1 MREAWTVLD
10 LLKWTASYFA
20 GKGIENGRLD
30 AELLLAEILKLNRIG
45 LYLNFDRP
53 VNSDE
58 LAVFRALI
66 ERRARREPIAYILG
80 RCEFWSLTFKVG
92 PEVLIPRG
100 DTETL
105 VEAALKVLP
114 PGGTLLDVG
123 VGSGAIALAI
133 AHDRPDVQV
142 EGIDLSPA
150 ALALATEN
158 AQNLGLTARVTLRQG
173 DLFTLDDSRQYD
185 VIVSNP
191 PYIAIGE
198 KATLMPEVRD
208 FEPALALFAGEDG
221 LDCYRALIPAARGA
235 LKSSGILFVEVG
247 AGQAEAVAEL
257 FAIAGYV
264 EIFTNRDLAGIDR
277 VVAGRKAS
285 GCISPNM

>member
-1 MREAWTVLD
+1 MSELWTVLD

-30 AELLLAEILKLNRIG
+30 AELLLAEILKLNRLG

-53 VNSDE
+53 LHSDE
-58 LAVFRALI
+58 LAAFRSLV
-66 ERRARREPIAYILG
+66 ERRARREPLAYILG

-92 PEVLIPRG
+92 PAVLIPRA

-114 PGGTLLDVG
+114 IGGTLLDVG

-133 AHDRPDVQV
+133 AHERPDLQV

-150 ALALATEN
+150 ALAIAREN
-158 AQNLGLTARVTLRQG
+158 ADLLGLAARVSLRQG
-173 DLFTLDDSRQYD
+173 DLFALEGSQYD
-185 VIVSNP
+185 AIVSNP
-191 PYIAIGE
+191 PYIAVGE

-208 FEPALALFAGEDG
+208 FEPHLALFAGNDG
-221 LDCYRALIPAARGA
+221 LDCYRALIPTAKAL
-235 LKSSGILFVEVG
+235 LKSSGFLLVEVG
-247 AGQAEAVAEL
+247 AGQATAVAEL
-257 FAIAGYV
+257 FALAGYE
-264 EIFTNRDLAGIDR
+264 EISTTCDLAGIER
-277 VVAGRKAS
+277 VVAGRKA
-285 GCISPNM
+285 

>member
-10 LLKWTASYFA
+10 LLKWTANYFA

-53 VNSDE
+53 VQSDE
-58 LAVFRALI
+58 LTAFRALI

-114 PGGTLLDVG
+114 PGGSLLDVG

-133 AHDRPDVQV
+133 AHERPDAQV

-150 ALALATEN
+150 ALVLAAEN
-158 AQNLGLTARVTLRQG
+158 AQILGLTARVALQQG
-173 DLFTLDDSRQYD
+173 DLFALDDSRQYD

-191 PYIAIGE
+191 PYVGIGE
-198 KATLMPEVRD
+198 QATLMPEVRD
-208 FEPALALFAGEDG
+208 FEPALALFAGNDG

-235 LKSSGILFVEVG
+235 LKSSGILVVEVG
-247 AGQAEAVAEL
+247 AGQAAAVAEL

-264 EIFTNRDLAGIDR
+264 EIFTRRDLAVIER
-277 VVAGRKAS
+277 VVGGRKS
-285 GCISPNM
+285 GEVS

>member
-1 MREAWTVLD
+1 MSEAWTVLN
-10 LLKWTASYFA
+10 LLKWTANFFS

-53 VNSDE
+53 VQSDE
-58 LAVFRALI
+58 LAAFRALI

-80 RCEFWSLTFKVG
+80 HCEFWSLTFKVG

-133 AHDRPDVQV
+133 AHERPDLAV

-150 ALALATEN
+150 ALAIATEN
-158 AQNLGLTARVTLRQG
+158 AQTLGVAARVTLRQG
-173 DLFTLDDSRQYD
+173 DLFALEGSGQYD

-191 PYIAIGE
+191 PYIAVGE
-198 KATLMPEVRD
+198 KAALMPEVRD
-208 FEPALALFAGEDG
+208 FEPSLALFAGADG
-221 LDCYRALIPAARGA
+221 LDCYRALIPAARA
-235 LKSSGILFVEVG
+235 LLQSSGYLLVEVG
-247 AGQAEAVAEL
+247 AGQAAAVAAL
-257 FAIAGYV
+257 FAAAGYAG
-264 EIFTNRDLAGIDR
+264 IFTSRDLNGIER
-277 VVAGRKAS
+277 VVAGRKS
-285 GCISPNM
+285 

>member
-1 MREAWTVLD
+1 MREAWSVLD
-10 LLKWTASYFA
+10 LLQWTANYFA

-30 AELLLAEILKLNRIG
+30 AELLLAEILQLNRIG
-45 LYLNFDRP
+45 LYLHFDRP

-58 LAVFRALI
+58 LAAFRALI
-66 ERRARREPIAYILG
+66 ERRARREPLAYILG

-92 PEVLIPRG
+92 PDVLIPRG

-114 PGGTLLDVG
+114 PGGNLLDIG

-133 AHDRPDVQV
+133 AHERPDAQV

-150 ALALATEN
+150 ALALAAEN
-158 AQNLGLTARVTLRQG
+158 AQILGLTARVALRQG
-173 DLFTLDDSRQYD
+173 DLFALDDSRQYD

-191 PYIAIGE
+191 PYIAIE
-198 KATLMPEVRD
+198 EQATLMPEVRD
-208 FEPALALFAGEDG
+208 FEPALALFAGDDG

-235 LKSSGILFVEVG
+235 LRSSGILLVEVG
-247 AGQAEAVAEL
+247 AGQAAAVAEL

-264 EIFTNRDLAGIDR
+264 EIFTRRDLAGIER
-277 VVAGRKAS
+277 VVGGRKS
-285 GCISPNM
+285 GEVS

>member
-1 MREAWTVLD
+1 LREAWTVLD
-10 LLKWTASYFA
+10 LLRWTASFFA

-30 AELLLAEILKLNRIG
+30 AELLLAEILQLNRIG

-58 LAVFRALI
+58 LAAFRVLI

-114 PGGTLLDVG
+114 QGGAFLDIG

-133 AHDRPDVQV
+133 AHERPDAQV

-150 ALALATEN
+150 ALAIAIEN
-158 AQNLGLTARVTLRQG
+158 AQRLGLADKVVLRQG
-173 DLFTLDDSRQYD
+173 NLFALDTNRQYD

-191 PYIAIGE
+191 PYIAVGE
-198 KATLMPEVRD
+198 EATLMPEVRD
-208 FEPALALFAGEDG
+208 FEPHLALFAGDDG
-221 LDCYRALIPAARGA
+221 LDCYRVLIPAAKSV
-235 LKSSGILFVEVG
+235 LKSSGALLVEVG
-247 AGQAEAVAEL
+247 AGQAAAVAEL
-257 FAIAGYV
+257 FAVAGYV
-264 EIFTNRDLAGIDR
+264 EIFTNRDLAGIER
-277 VVAGRKAS
+277 VVAGRKT
-285 GCISPNM
+285 

>member
-1 MREAWTVLD
+1 MSESWTVLA
-10 LLKWTASYFA
+10 LLKWTANYFA

-30 AELLLAEILKLNRIG
+30 AELLLAEILHLNRIG

-53 VNSDE
+53 VQNDE
-58 LAVFRALI
+58 LAAFRALI
-66 ERRARREPIAYILG
+66 ARRARREPIAYILG
-80 RCEFWSLTFKVG
+80 HCEFWSLTFKVS

-114 PGGTLLDVG
+114 QGGTLLDIG

-133 AHDRPDVQV
+133 AHERPDAQV

-150 ALALATEN
+150 ALAIATEN
-158 AQNLGLTARVTLRQG
+158 AQRLGLAGRVALRQG
-173 DLFTLDDSRQYD
+173 DLFALDGSRQYD

-191 PYIAIGE
+191 PYIAVGE

-208 FEPALALFAGEDG
+208 FEPALALFAGDDG
-221 LDCYRALIPAARGA
+221 LDCYRALIPAAKEK
-235 LKSSGILFVEVG
+235 LKCFGTLLVEVG
-247 AGQAEAVAEL
+247 VGQAAAVTEL
-257 FAIAGYV
+257 FAVAGYA
-264 EIFTNRDLAGIDR
+264 EIFSCRDLSGIER
-277 VVAGRKAS
+277 VVAGRKS
-285 GCISPNM
+285 

>member
-30 AELLLAEILKLNRIG
+30 AELLLAEILQLNRIG

-58 LAVFRALI
+58 LAAFRVLI

-114 PGGTLLDVG
+114 QGGTLLDIG

-133 AHDRPDVQV
+133 AHERPDAQV

-150 ALALATEN
+150 ALAIAIEN
-158 AQNLGLTARVTLRQG
+158 AQRLGLVDKVTLRQG
-173 DLFTLDDSRQYD
+173 NLFALDSSSQYD

-191 PYIAIGE
+191 PYIAVGE
-198 KATLMPEVRD
+198 EATLMPEVRD
-208 FEPALALFAGEDG
+208 FEPHLALFAGDDG
-221 LDCYRALIPAARGA
+221 LDCYRALIPAAKA
-235 LKSSGILFVEVG
+235 VLKSSGTLLVEVG
-247 AGQAEAVAEL
+247 AGQAAAVAEL
-257 FAIAGYV
+257 FAVAGYA
-264 EIFTNRDLAGIDR
+264 EISTNRDLAGIER
-277 VVAGRKAS
+277 VVAGKKA
-285 GCISPNM
+285 

>member
-1 MREAWTVLD
+1 MSEGWTVLD
-10 LLKWTASYFA
+10 LLKWTANYFS

-53 VNSDE
+53 VHSDE
-58 LAVFRALI
+58 LAAFRSLI

-92 PEVLIPRG
+92 PDVLIPRG

-114 PGGTLLDVG
+114 PGGMLLDIG

-133 AHDRPDVQV
+133 CHERPDAQV

-150 ALALATEN
+150 ALAIATEN
-158 AQNLGLTARVTLRQG
+158 AEALGLATRVSLRQG
-173 DLFTLDDSRQYD
+173 DLFALNGSRQYD
-185 VIVSNP
+185 VIVSNH

-198 KATLMPEVRD
+198 KTTLMPEVRD
-208 FEPALALFAGEDG
+208 FEPHLALFAGADG
-221 LDCYRALIPAARGA
+221 LACYRALIPTAITQ
-235 LKSSGILFVEVG
+235 LKSSGTLLVEVG
-247 AGQAEAVAEL
+247 AGQATAVAEL
-257 FAIAGYV
+257 FAAAGYV
-264 EIFTNRDLAGIDR
+264 EIFCKRDLAGIER
-277 VVAGRKAS
+277 VVGGRKS
-285 GCISPNM
+285 

>member
-10 LLKWTASYFA
+10 LLKWTANYFA
-20 GKGIENGRLD
+20 GKGIESGRLD
-30 AELLLAEILKLNRIG
+30 AELLLAEILQLNRIG

-58 LAVFRALI
+58 LTAFRALI
-66 ERRARREPIAYILG
+66 ERRARREPLAYILG
-80 RCEFWSLTFKVG
+80 RCEFWSLTFKVT
-92 PEVLIPRG
+92 PDVLIPRG

-114 PGGTLLDVG
+114 QGGALLDIG

-133 AHDRPDVQV
+133 AHERPDAQV

-150 ALALATEN
+150 ALAIAIEN
-158 AQNLGLTARVTLRQG
+158 AQRLGLADKVVLRHG
-173 DLFTLDDSRQYD
+173 DLFALDSSRQYD

-198 KATLMPEVRD
+198 QATLMPEVRD
-208 FEPALALFAGEDG
+208 FEPALALFAGADG
-221 LDCYRALIPAARGA
+221 LNCYRALIPAARGA
-235 LKSSGILFVEVG
+235 LKSSGTLLVEVG
-247 AGQAEAVAEL
+247 AGQAAAVAEL
-257 FAIAGYV
+257 FAVAGYT
-264 EIFTNRDLAGIDR
+264 EIVTSRDLAGIER
-277 VVAGRKAS
+277 VVVGQK
-285 GCISPNM
+285 P

>member
-30 AELLLAEILKLNRIG
+30 AELLLAEILQLNRIG

-53 VNSDE
+53 VQSDE
-58 LAVFRALI
+58 LAAFRALI

-92 PEVLIPRG
+92 PDVLIPRG

-105 VEAALKVLP
+105 VEAALQVLP
-114 PGGTLLDVG
+114 QGGSLLDIG

-133 AHDRPDVQV
+133 AHERPDAQV
-142 EGIDLSPA
+142 EGIDISPA

-158 AQNLGLTARVTLRQG
+158 AQTLGLAARVTLRQG
-173 DLFTLDDSRQYD
+173 DLFALNASRQYD

-191 PYIAIGE
+191 PYIAAGE
-198 KATLMPEVRD
+198 QATLMPEVRD
-208 FEPALALFAGEDG
+208 FEPALALFAGDDG
-221 LDCYRALIPAARGA
+221 LDCYRALIPAAKGA
-235 LKSSGILFVEVG
+235 LRNSGYLLVEVG
-247 AGQAEAVAEL
+247 AGQAAAVAEL
-257 FAIAGYV
+257 LAVAGYA

-285 GCISPNM
+285 

>member
-10 LLKWTASYFA
+10 LLKWTTNYFA

-53 VNSDE
+53 VHSDE
-58 LAVFRALI
+58 LVTFRALI
-66 ERRARREPIAYILG
+66 ERRGRREPIAYILG
-80 RCEFWSLTFKVG
+80 HCEFWSLTLKVG

-114 PGGTLLDVG
+114 QGGTLLDIG

-133 AHDRPDVQV
+133 AHERPDLHV

-150 ALALATEN
+150 ALAIAAEN
-158 AQNLGLTARVTLRQG
+158 AQRLGLAARVALRQG
-173 DLFTLDDSRQYD
+173 DLFALDGSNQYD

-208 FEPALALFAGEDG
+208 FEPSLALFSGDDG
-221 LDCYRALIPAARGA
+221 LDCYRALIPAARVA
-235 LKSSGILFVEVG
+235 LKRSGTLLVEVG
-247 AGQAEAVAEL
+247 ASQATAVADL
-257 FAIAGYV
+257 FAIAGYA
-264 EIFTNRDLAGIDR
+264 EIFTSRDLAGIER
-277 VVAGRKAS
+277 VVAGRK
-285 GCISPNM
+285 I

>member
-10 LLKWTASYFA
+10 LLRWTASYFA
-20 GKGIENGRLD
+20 GKGIESGRLD
-30 AELLLAEILKLNRIG
+30 AELLLAEILQLNRIG
-45 LYLNFDRP
+45 LYLNFDRL

-58 LAVFRALI
+58 LTAFRALI

-80 RCEFWSLTFKVG
+80 RCEFWSLTFKVT
-92 PEVLIPRG
+92 PDVLIPRG

-114 PGGTLLDVG
+114 PDGTLLDIG

-133 AHDRPDVQV
+133 AHERFDALV

-150 ALALATEN
+150 ALAIATEN
-158 AQNLGLTARVTLRQG
+158 AQRLGLADKVALRSG
-173 DLFTLDDSRQYD
+173 DLFALEDSRQYD

-191 PYIAIGE
+191 PYIAVGE
-198 KATLMPEVRD
+198 QPTLMPEVRD
-208 FEPALALFAGEDG
+208 FEPALALFAGTDG

-235 LKSSGILFVEVG
+235 LRDSGTLLVEVG
-247 AGQAEAVAEL
+247 AGQAAAVAEL
-257 FAIAGYV
+257 FVASGYA
-264 EIFTNRDLAGIDR
+264 EIFTSRDLAGIER
-277 VVAGRKAS
+277 VVGGRKT
-285 GCISPNM
+285 

>member
-58 LAVFRALI
+58 LAAFRALI
-66 ERRARREPIAYILG
+66 ERRARREPLAYILG

-92 PEVLIPRG
+92 PDVLIPRG

-105 VEAALKVLP
+105 VEAARKVLP
-114 PGGTLLDVG
+114 SGGTLLDIG

-133 AHDRPDVQV
+133 AHERPDAQV

-150 ALALATEN
+150 ALAIATEN
-158 AQNLGLTARVTLRQG
+158 SQLLGLADRVVLREG
-173 DLFTLDDSRQYD
+173 DLFALDSSRQYD

-191 PYIAIGE
+191 PYIAVGE
-198 KATLMPEVRD
+198 QATLMPEVRD
-208 FEPALALFAGEDG
+208 FEPHLALFAGDDG
-221 LDCYRALIPAARGA
+221 LDCYRALIPAAKTA
-235 LKSSGILFVEVG
+235 LKSSGTLLVEVG
-247 AGQAEAVAEL
+247 AGQAAAVAEL
-257 FAIAGYV
+257 FAVAGYA
-264 EIFTNRDLAGIDR
+264 EISTNRDLAGIER
-277 VVAGRKAS
+277 VVAGKKA
-285 GCISPNM
+285 

>member
-1 MREAWTVLD
+1 MSEGWTVLN
-10 LLKWTASYFA
+10 LLKWTANFFS

-30 AELLLAEILKLNRIG
+30 AELLLAEILHLNRIG

-53 VNSDE
+53 VQSDE
-58 LAVFRALI
+58 LAAFRALI

-80 RCEFWSLTFKVG
+80 HCEFWSLTFKVG

-114 PGGTLLDVG
+114 QGGMLLDVG

-133 AHDRPDVQV
+133 AHERPDLSI

-150 ALALATEN
+150 ALAIATEN
-158 AQNLGLTARVTLRQG
+158 AQTLGVAARVTLRKG
-173 DLFTLDDSRQYD
+173 DLFALDGSRQYD

-191 PYIAIGE
+191 PYIPEDDIDGLE
-198 KATLMPEVRD
+198 PEVARY
-208 FEPALALFAGEDG
+208 EPRAALAGGPDG
-221 LDCYRALIPAARGA
+221 LACYRRLIPDLARLLAPGGVAA
-235 LKSSGILFVEVG
+235 LEVG
-247 AGQAEAVAEL
+247 AGQAADVAVL
-257 FAIAGYV
+257 
-264 EIFTNRDLAGIDR
+264 LA
-277 VVAGRKAS
+277 AS
-285 GCISPNM
+285 GLGGAWTRCDLGGIERCVIVQRLK

>member
-1 MREAWTVLD
+1 LREAWTVLD
-10 LLKWTASYFA
+10 LLKWTAGYFA

-53 VNSDE
+53 VDRDE

-80 RCEFWSLTFKVG
+80 RCEFWSLTFKVT
-92 PEVLIPRG
+92 PDVLIPRG

-114 PGGTLLDVG
+114 QGGSLLDVG

-133 AHDRPDVQV
+133 AHERPDAQV

-150 ALALATEN
+150 ALAIAAGN
-158 AQNLGLTARVTLRQG
+158 AQRLGLADKVALRSG
-173 DLFTLDDSRQYD
+173 DLFALDGNCQYD

-198 KATLMPEVRD
+198 EATLMPEVRD
-208 FEPALALFAGEDG
+208 FEPALALFAGDDG
-221 LDCYRALIPAARGA
+221 LDCYRALIPTAKTA
-235 LKSSGILFVEVG
+235 LKDSGILLVEVG
-247 AGQAEAVAEL
+247 AGQAAAVAEL
-257 FAIAGYV
+257 FASSGYA

-277 VVAGRKAS
+277 VVAGRKT
-285 GCISPNM
+285 

>member
-30 AELLLAEILKLNRIG
+30 AELLLAEILQLNRIG

-53 VNSDE
+53 LNSDE
-58 LAVFRALI
+58 LAAFRVLI

-80 RCEFWSLTFKVG
+80 RCEFWSLPFKVG
-92 PEVLIPRG
+92 PAVLIPRG

-114 PGGTLLDVG
+114 QGGSLLDIG

-133 AHDRPDVQV
+133 AHERPDAQV

-150 ALALATEN
+150 ALAIAIEN
-158 AQNLGLTARVTLRQG
+158 AQRLGLADKVVLREG
-173 DLFTLDDSRQYD
+173 DLFALQGSNQYD

-198 KATLMPEVRD
+198 QAALMPEVRD
-208 FEPALALFAGEDG
+208 FEPALALFAGDDG
-221 LDCYRALIPAARGA
+221 LDCYRALIPAARGG
-235 LKSSGILFVEVG
+235 LKSSGTLLVEVG
-247 AGQAEAVAEL
+247 AGQAPAVTEL
-257 FAIAGYV
+257 FAVAGYT
-264 EIFTNRDLAGIDR
+264 EIFTNRDLAGIER
-277 VVAGRKAS
+277 VVAGQK
-285 GCISPNM
+285 P

>member
-58 LAVFRALI
+58 LAAFRALI
-66 ERRARREPIAYILG
+66 ERRARREPMAYVLG
-80 RCEFWSLTFKVG
+80 HCEFWSLTFKVG
-92 PEVLIPRG
+92 PDVLIPRG

-114 PGGTLLDVG
+114 QGGTLLDIG

-133 AHDRPDVQV
+133 AHERPDAQV
-142 EGIDLSPA
+142 EGIDFSPA
-150 ALALATEN
+150 ALAIAAEN
-158 AQNLGLTARVTLRQG
+158 AQTLGLAARVTLQQG
-173 DLFTLDDSRQYD
+173 DLFALDISRQYD

-191 PYIAIGE
+191 PYIAVGE
-198 KATLMPEVRD
+198 QATLMPEVRD
-208 FEPALALFAGEDG
+208 FEPHLALFAGDDG
-221 LDCYRALIPAARGA
+221 LDCYRALIPAAKGA
-235 LKSSGILFVEVG
+235 LKNSGYLLVEVG
-247 AGQAEAVAEL
+247 AGQAAAVAEL
-257 FAIAGYV
+257 FVIAGYV
-264 EIFTNRDLAGIDR
+264 EIFTNRNLAGIER
-277 VVAGRKAS
+277 VVGGRKS
-285 GCISPNM
+285 GEVS

>member
-1 MREAWTVLD
+1 LKESWTVLD
-10 LLKWTASYFA
+10 LLKWTAQYFT

-30 AELLLAEILKLNRIG
+30 AELLLAEILQLNRIG

-58 LAVFRALI
+58 LTAFRALI

-80 RCEFWSLTFKVG
+80 RCEFWSLTFKVT
-92 PEVLIPRG
+92 PDVLIPRG

-114 PGGTLLDVG
+114 PGGALLDIG

-133 AHDRPDVQV
+133 AHERPDAQV

-150 ALALATEN
+150 ALTIAKEN
-158 AQNLGLTARVTLRQG
+158 AQRLGLADKVALRSG
-173 DLFTLDDSRQYD
+173 DLFALESSRPYD

-191 PYIAIGE
+191 PYIALGE
-198 KATLMPEVRD
+198 QPTLMPEVRD
-208 FEPALALFAGEDG
+208 FEPALALFAGDDG
-221 LDCYRALIPAARGA
+221 LDCYRALIPAARAA
-235 LKSSGILFVEVG
+235 LRNSGTLLVEVG
-247 AGQAEAVAEL
+247 AGQAAAVAEL
-257 FAIAGYV
+257 FATSGYAD
-264 EIFTNRDLAGIDR
+264 IFTSRDLAGIER
-277 VVAGRKAS
+277 VVGGRKS
-285 GCISPNM
+285 

>member
-20 GKGIENGRLD
+20 GKGIESGRLD
-30 AELLLAEILKLNRIG
+30 AELLLAEILQLNRIG

-53 VNSDE
+53 VDSDE
-58 LAVFRALI
+58 LAAFRSLI

-114 PGGTLLDVG
+114 NGGMLLDVG

-133 AHDRPDVQV
+133 AHERPDASV

-150 ALALATEN
+150 ALAIAGEN
-158 AQNLGLTARVTLRQG
+158 AQRLGLADKVVLREG
-173 DLFTLDDSRQYD
+173 DLFALDSSRQYD

-191 PYIAIGE
+191 PYIAAHE

-208 FEPALALFAGEDG
+208 FEPALALFAGDDG
-221 LDCYRALIPAARGA
+221 LDCYRALIPAARAA
-235 LKSSGILFVEVG
+235 LKDAGTLLVEVG
-247 AGQAEAVAEL
+247 AGQAAAVEEL
-257 FAIAGYV
+257 FVAAGYA
-264 EIFTNRDLAGIDR
+264 EIFTSRDLAGIER
-277 VVAGRKAS
+277 VVAGKKT
-285 GCISPNM
+285 

>member
-10 LLKWTASYFA
+10 LLKWTTNYFA

-53 VNSDE
+53 VHSDE
-58 LAVFRALI
+58 LVAFRALI
-66 ERRARREPIAYILG
+66 ERRGRREPIAYILG
-80 RCEFWSLTFKVG
+80 HCEFWSLTLKVG

-114 PGGTLLDVG
+114 QGGTLLDIG

-133 AHDRPDVQV
+133 AHERPDLHV

-150 ALALATEN
+150 ALAIAAEN
-158 AQNLGLTARVTLRQG
+158 AQRLGLAARVALRQG
-173 DLFTLDDSRQYD
+173 DLFALDGSNQYD

-208 FEPALALFAGEDG
+208 FEPSLALFAGDDG
-221 LDCYRALIPAARGA
+221 LDCYRALIPAAKVA
-235 LKSSGILFVEVG
+235 LKRSGTLLVEVG
-247 AGQAEAVAEL
+247 ASQATAVADL
-257 FAIAGYV
+257 FAVAGYA
-264 EIFTNRDLAGIDR
+264 EIFTSRDLAGIER
-277 VVAGRKAS
+277 VVAGRK
-285 GCISPNM
+285 I

>member
-1 MREAWTVLD
+1 MSEGWTVLD
-10 LLKWTASYFA
+10 LLKWTANYFA

-53 VNSDE
+53 VQSDE
-58 LAVFRALI
+58 LAAFRALI

-114 PGGTLLDVG
+114 PDGTLLDVG
-123 VGSGAIALAI
+123 VGSGAIALAL
-133 AHDRPDVQV
+133 AHERPDLSV

-150 ALALATEN
+150 ALAIAAEN
-158 AQNLGLTARVTLRQG
+158 AQALGVAARVTLRQG
-173 DLFTLDDSRQYD
+173 DLFALAGSRQYD

-191 PYIAIGE
+191 PYIAVGE

-221 LDCYRALIPAARGA
+221 LDCYLALIPAAKEL
-235 LKSSGILFVEVG
+235 LKGSGTLLVEVG
-247 AGQAEAVAEL
+247 AGQAAAVAEL
-257 FAIAGYV
+257 FAVAGYT
-264 EIFTNRDLAGIDR
+264 EIFTHRDLAGIER
-277 VVAGRKAS
+277 VVAGRKT
-285 GCISPNM
+285 

>member
-1 MREAWTVLD
+1 MREAWSVLD
-10 LLKWTASYFA
+10 LLKWTANYFV

-30 AELLLAEILKLNRIG
+30 AELLLAEILQLNRIG
-45 LYLNFDRP
+45 LYLHFDRP

-58 LAVFRALI
+58 LAAFRALI
-66 ERRARREPIAYILG
+66 ERRARREPLAYILG

-92 PEVLIPRG
+92 PDVLIPRG

-114 PGGTLLDVG
+114 PGGSLLDIG

-133 AHDRPDVQV
+133 AHERPDAQV

-150 ALALATEN
+150 ALVLAAEN
-158 AQNLGLTARVTLRQG
+158 AQILGLAARVTLQQG
-173 DLFTLDDSRQYD
+173 DLFALDDSRQYD

-198 KATLMPEVRD
+198 QATLMPEVRD
-208 FEPALALFAGEDG
+208 FEPALALFAGDDG

-235 LKSSGILFVEVG
+235 LKSSGILLVEVG
-247 AGQAEAVAEL
+247 AGQAAAVAEL

-264 EIFTNRDLAGIDR
+264 EIFTTRDLAGIER
-277 VVAGRKAS
+277 VVAGQK
-285 GCISPNM
+285 P

>member
-10 LLKWTASYFA
+10 LLRWTASYFA
-20 GKGIENGRLD
+20 GKGIESGRLD
-30 AELLLAEILKLNRIG
+30 AELLLAEILQLNRIG
-45 LYLNFDRP
+45 LYLNFDRL

-58 LAVFRALI
+58 LTAFRALI

-80 RCEFWSLTFKVG
+80 RCEFWSLTFKVT
-92 PEVLIPRG
+92 PDVLIPRG

-114 PGGTLLDVG
+114 PDGTLLDIG

-133 AHDRPDVQV
+133 AHERFDALV

-150 ALALATEN
+150 ALAIATEN
-158 AQNLGLTARVTLRQG
+158 AQRLGLADKVALRSG
-173 DLFTLDDSRQYD
+173 DLFALEDSCQYD

-191 PYIAIGE
+191 PYIAVGE
-198 KATLMPEVRD
+198 QPTLMPEVRD
-208 FEPALALFAGEDG
+208 FEPALALFAGTDG

-235 LKSSGILFVEVG
+235 LRDSGTLLVEVG
-247 AGQAEAVAEL
+247 AGQAAAVAEL
-257 FAIAGYV
+257 FVASGYA
-264 EIFTNRDLAGIDR
+264 EIFTSRDLAGIER
-277 VVAGRKAS
+277 VVGGRKT
-285 GCISPNM
+285 